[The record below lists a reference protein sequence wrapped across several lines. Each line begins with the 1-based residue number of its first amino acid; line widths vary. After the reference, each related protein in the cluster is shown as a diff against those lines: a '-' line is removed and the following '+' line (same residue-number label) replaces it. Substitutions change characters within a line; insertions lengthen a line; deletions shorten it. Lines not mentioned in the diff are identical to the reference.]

1 MQKTFTETS
10 HSHFKSPMI
19 PSQTIGLHHELSIK
33 NDMLVKLCV
42 GNYVTLDYLVNGLD
56 DIF

>member
-1 MQKTFTETS
+1 
-10 HSHFKSPMI
+10 
-19 PSQTIGLHHELSIK
+19 
-33 NDMLVKLCV
+33 MLIELCV